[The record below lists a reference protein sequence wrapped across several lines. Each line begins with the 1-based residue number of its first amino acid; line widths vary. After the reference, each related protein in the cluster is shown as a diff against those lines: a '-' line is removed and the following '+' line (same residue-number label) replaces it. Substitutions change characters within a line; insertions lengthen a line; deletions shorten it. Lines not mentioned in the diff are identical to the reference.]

1 MAELSDVDKIDKLL
15 PKVAAE
21 HLSGGEL
28 ALFQSV
34 VEALGEGKNEVAT
47 QLFDSQSKAF
57 NKANFQV
64 GVATCVS
71 VAAFVPLQYE
81 S

>member
-1 MAELSDVDKIDKLL
+1 MYDTSDVDS
-15 PKVAAE
+15 PGTAFRE
-21 HLSGGEL
+21 
-28 ALFQSV
+28 
-34 VEALGEGKNEVAT
+34 
-47 QLFDSQSKAF
+47 QLFNSQSKAS

-64 GVATCVS
+64 GVASCVS